1 MVSIKKLLFNNVKKL
16 IPRISATEMIALQS
30 GTTSIDRQLFEGK
43 IKKTSFNNKPQDVF
57 DKKLITELVE
67 KFPEQQIYPH
77 GNYHKLFEFLG
88 INKFF
93 SFLIPE
99 KYGGKVMYVEEMSNI
114 LTYITSAN
122 PTLGVI
128 TMVPNS
134 LGPSELLLHYG
145 TEEQKKEHLPKIIK
159 GQIRWCQGYSEPG
172 SGSDLASLATKAED
186 IGEKF
191 LVNGQKVWTSYADK
205 ADWIFA
211 LVRTGPKEPKHDGIS
226 FLLIDMETKG
236 VSTKP
241 ITLISGKSPF
251 CETFFDDVEVPKN
264 NLIGELNTGWTIA
277 KKLLQHER
285 AFISNFGLAA
295 GMGSTKDVVSIA
307 KKHLGDEN
315 GKIQNEFYRSEIS
328 SHKIKEHAFGL
339 TLKRAGDEGGKA
351 SATASMF
358 KLYGTEHNKKR
369 HELMIAA
376 SGINGVAWEGDE
388 FEDSDKNLTKA
399 WLRTKGNSL
408 EGGTSEVQLNVI
420 SKRVL
425 GLPS

>member
-1 MVSIKKLLFNNVKKL
+1 MSDLDNFRQEVKEWLEQNCPPSMKKGADPE
-16 IPRISATEMIALQS
+16 IPVDEVWGGRKAVYKNPDSKVWLERMGSKGWTMPTVPKE
-30 GTTSIDRQLFEGK
+30 
-43 IKKTSFNNKPQDVF
+43 
-57 DKKLITELVE
+57 
-67 KFPEQQIYPH
+67 
-77 GNYHKLFEFLG
+77 
-88 INKFF
+88 
-93 SFLIPE
+93 
-99 KYGGKVMYVEEMSNI
+99 YGGGGLSKEEVKVLNEEMFIIGTRS
-114 LTYITSAN
+114 
-122 PTLGVI
+122 P
-128 TMVPNS
+128 
-134 LGPSELLLHYG
+134 LLSFGIWMLAPVLLEYG
-145 TEEQKKEHLPKIIK
+145 TEAQKKEHLPKIIK
-159 GQIRWCQGYSEPG
+159 GEIRWCQGYSEPG

-186 IGEKF
+186 KGDHF

-211 LVRTGPKEPKHDGIS
+211 LVRTGPMEPKHDGIS
-226 FLLIDMETKG
+226 FLLIDMETEG

-251 CETFFDDVEVPKN
+251 CETFFDDVKASKD
-264 NLIGELNTGWTIA
+264 NLIGELNNGWTIA
-277 KKLLQHER
+277 KALLQHER
-285 AFISNFGLAA
+285 AFISNFGLASA
-295 GMGSTKDVVSIA
+295 MGSGKDLISIA
-307 KKHLGDEN
+307 KKHLGEKD
-315 GKIQNEFYRSEIS
+315 GKINNGFYRSEIA

-369 HELMIAA
+369 HELMVAAMGTDGIA
-376 SGINGVAWEGDE
+376 WDGDE
-388 FEDSDKNLTKA
+388 FDQEDKDLTRA

>member
-1 MVSIKKLLFNNVKKL
+1 MSDLDNFRQEVKEWLEQNCPPSMKKGADPE
-16 IPRISATEMIALQS
+16 IPVDEVWGGRKAVYKNPDSKVWLERMGSKGWTMPTVPKE
-30 GTTSIDRQLFEGK
+30 
-43 IKKTSFNNKPQDVF
+43 
-57 DKKLITELVE
+57 
-67 KFPEQQIYPH
+67 
-77 GNYHKLFEFLG
+77 
-88 INKFF
+88 
-93 SFLIPE
+93 
-99 KYGGKVMYVEEMSNI
+99 YGGGGLSKEEVKVLNEEMFIIGTRS
-114 LTYITSAN
+114 
-122 PTLGVI
+122 P
-128 TMVPNS
+128 
-134 LGPSELLLHYG
+134 LLSFGIWMLAPVLLEYG
-145 TEEQKKEHLPKIIK
+145 TEAQKKEHLPKIIK
-159 GQIRWCQGYSEPG
+159 GEIRWCQGYSEPG

-186 IGEKF
+186 KGDHF

-211 LVRTGPKEPKHDGIS
+211 LVRTGPMEPKHDGIS
-226 FLLIDMETKG
+226 FLLIDMETEG

-251 CETFFDDVEVPKN
+251 CETFFDDVKASKD
-264 NLIGELNTGWTIA
+264 NLIGELNNGWTIA
-277 KKLLQHER
+277 KALLQHER
-285 AFISNFGLAA
+285 AFISNFGLASA
-295 GMGSTKDVVSIA
+295 MGSGKDLVSIA
-307 KKHLGDEN
+307 KKHLGEKD
-315 GKIQNEFYRSEIS
+315 GKINNGFYRSEIA

-369 HELMIAA
+369 HELMVAAMGTDGIA
-376 SGINGVAWEGDE
+376 WDGDE
-388 FEDSDKNLTKA
+388 FDQEDKDLTRA

>member
-1 MVSIKKLLFNNVKKL
+1 MSDLDNFRQEVKEWLEQNCPPSMKKGADPE
-16 IPRISATEMIALQS
+16 IPVDEVWGGRKAVYKNPDSKVWLERMGSKGWTMPTVPKE
-30 GTTSIDRQLFEGK
+30 
-43 IKKTSFNNKPQDVF
+43 
-57 DKKLITELVE
+57 
-67 KFPEQQIYPH
+67 
-77 GNYHKLFEFLG
+77 
-88 INKFF
+88 
-93 SFLIPE
+93 
-99 KYGGKVMYVEEMSNI
+99 YGGGGLSKEEVKVLNEEMFMIGTRS
-114 LTYITSAN
+114 
-122 PTLGVI
+122 P
-128 TMVPNS
+128 
-134 LGPSELLLHYG
+134 LLSFGIWMLAPVLLEYG
-145 TEEQKKEHLPKIIK
+145 TEAQKKEHLPKIIK
-159 GQIRWCQGYSEPG
+159 GEIRWCQGYSEPG

-186 IGEKF
+186 KGDHF

-211 LVRTGPKEPKHDGIS
+211 LVRTGPMEPKHDGIS
-226 FLLIDMETKG
+226 FLLIDMETEG

-251 CETFFDDVEVPKN
+251 CETFFDDVKASKD
-264 NLIGELNTGWTIA
+264 NLIGELNNGWTIA
-277 KKLLQHER
+277 KALLQHER
-285 AFISNFGLAA
+285 AFISNFGLASA
-295 GMGSTKDVVSIA
+295 MGSGKDLISIA
-307 KKHLGDEN
+307 KKHLGEKD
-315 GKIQNEFYRSEIS
+315 GKINNGFYRSEIA

-369 HELMIAA
+369 HELMVAAMGTDGIA
-376 SGINGVAWEGDE
+376 WDGDE
-388 FEDSDKNLTKA
+388 FDQEDKDLTRA

>member
-1 MVSIKKLLFNNVKKL
+1 MEQLENFRQEVKSWL
-16 IPRISATEMIALQS
+16 DENCPASMRNGADPAIPTDEVWGGRKAQYKNPESKIWL
-30 GTTSIDRQLFEGK
+30 DRMGQKGWTMPTVAKE
-43 IKKTSFNNKPQDVF
+43 
-57 DKKLITELVE
+57 
-67 KFPEQQIYPH
+67 
-77 GNYHKLFEFLG
+77 
-88 INKFF
+88 
-93 SFLIPE
+93 
-99 KYGGKVMYVEEMSNI
+99 YGGGGLTKEEVTILNEEMWMI
-114 LTYITSAN
+114 GAK
-122 PTLGVI
+122 
-128 TMVPNS
+128 
-134 LGPSELLLHYG
+134 GPLLSFGIWMLAPVLLEYG

-159 GQIRWCQGYSEPG
+159 GEIRWCQGYSEPG

-186 IGEKF
+186 IGEHF

-226 FLLIDMETKG
+226 FLLIDMETQG

-251 CETFFDDVEVPKN
+251 CETFFDDVKVTKA
-264 NLIGELNTGWTIA
+264 NLIGELNAGWTIA
-277 KKLLQHER
+277 KALLQHER
-285 AFISNFGLAA
+285 EFISKFGLASA
-295 GMGSTKDVVSIA
+295 MGSGGKDIVSLA
-307 KKHLGDEN
+307 KKHLGEEN
-315 GKIQNEFYRSEIS
+315 GKISNGFYRSEITA
-328 SHKIKEHAFGL
+328 HKIKEHAFGL

-351 SATASMF
+351 SPTASMF

-369 HELMIAA
+369 HELMVAVT
-376 SGINGVAWEGDE
+376 GINGVAWDGDE
-388 FEDSDKNLTKA
+388 FDDDEKNLTKS

>member
-1 MVSIKKLLFNNVKKL
+1 MEQLENFRQEVKSWL
-16 IPRISATEMIALQS
+16 DENCPASMRNGADPTIPTDEVWGGRKAQYKNPESKIWL
-30 GTTSIDRQLFEGK
+30 DRMGQKGWTMPTVAKE
-43 IKKTSFNNKPQDVF
+43 
-57 DKKLITELVE
+57 
-67 KFPEQQIYPH
+67 
-77 GNYHKLFEFLG
+77 
-88 INKFF
+88 
-93 SFLIPE
+93 
-99 KYGGKVMYVEEMSNI
+99 YGGGGLSKEEVKILNEEMWMI
-114 LTYITSAN
+114 GAK
-122 PTLGVI
+122 
-128 TMVPNS
+128 
-134 LGPSELLLHYG
+134 GPLLSFGIRMLAPVLLEYG

-159 GQIRWCQGYSEPG
+159 GEIRWCQGYSEPG

-186 IGEKF
+186 IGEHF

-226 FLLIDMETKG
+226 FLLIDMETQG

-251 CETFFDDVEVPKN
+251 CETFFDDVKVTKA
-264 NLIGELNTGWTIA
+264 NLIGELNAGWTIA
-277 KKLLQHER
+277 KVLLQHER
-285 AFISNFGLAA
+285 EFISKFGLASA
-295 GMGSTKDVVSIA
+295 MGSSGKDIVSLA
-307 KKHLGDEN
+307 KEHLGEEN
-315 GKIQNEFYRSEIS
+315 GKISNGFYRSEITA
-328 SHKIKEHAFGL
+328 HKIKEHAFGL

-351 SATASMF
+351 SPTASMF

-369 HELMIAA
+369 HELMVSVA
-376 SGINGVAWEGDE
+376 GINGVAWDGDE
-388 FEDSDKNLTKA
+388 FDDNEKNLTKS

>member
-1 MVSIKKLLFNNVKKL
+1 MVMNFNIYMRILMSDLDNFRQEVKEWLDQNCPPSMKKGADPE
-16 IPRISATEMIALQS
+16 IPVDEVWGGRKAVYKNPDSKVWLERMGSKGWTMPTVPKE
-30 GTTSIDRQLFEGK
+30 
-43 IKKTSFNNKPQDVF
+43 
-57 DKKLITELVE
+57 
-67 KFPEQQIYPH
+67 
-77 GNYHKLFEFLG
+77 
-88 INKFF
+88 
-93 SFLIPE
+93 
-99 KYGGKVMYVEEMSNI
+99 YGGGGLSKEEVKVLNEEMFMIGTRS
-114 LTYITSAN
+114 
-122 PTLGVI
+122 P
-128 TMVPNS
+128 
-134 LGPSELLLHYG
+134 LLSFGIWMLAPVLLEYG
-145 TEEQKKEHLPKIIK
+145 TEAQKKEHLPKIIK
-159 GQIRWCQGYSEPG
+159 GEIRWCPGYSEPG

-186 IGEKF
+186 KGDHF

-211 LVRTGPKEPKHDGIS
+211 LVRTGPMEPKHDGIS
-226 FLLIDMETKG
+226 FLLIDMETEG

-251 CETFFDDVEVPKN
+251 CETFFDDVKASKD
-264 NLIGELNTGWTIA
+264 NLIGELNNGWTIA
-277 KKLLQHER
+277 KALLQHER
-285 AFISNFGLAA
+285 AFISNFGLASA
-295 GMGSTKDVVSIA
+295 MGSGKDLVSIA
-307 KKHLGDEN
+307 KKHVGEKD
-315 GKIQNEFYRSEIS
+315 GKINNGFYRSEIA

-369 HELMIAA
+369 HELMVEAMGTDGIA
-376 SGINGVAWEGDE
+376 WDGDE
-388 FEDSDKNLTKA
+388 FDQEDKDLTRA

>member
-1 MVSIKKLLFNNVKKL
+1 MSELDNFRQEVKDWLKENCPSSMQNGADPKTPVDEVWGGRKAVYKNPDSKIWLERMGSKGWTRPTVSK
-16 IPRISATEMIALQS
+16 E
-30 GTTSIDRQLFEGK
+30 
-43 IKKTSFNNKPQDVF
+43 
-57 DKKLITELVE
+57 
-67 KFPEQQIYPH
+67 
-77 GNYHKLFEFLG
+77 
-88 INKFF
+88 
-93 SFLIPE
+93 
-99 KYGGKVMYVEEMSNI
+99 YGGGGLSKDEVKILNEEMFMI
-114 LTYITSAN
+114 GAKA
-122 PTLGVI
+122 P
-128 TMVPNS
+128 
-134 LGPSELLLHYG
+134 LLSFGIWMLAPVLLEYG

-159 GQIRWCQGYSEPG
+159 GEIRWCQGYSEPG

-186 IGEKF
+186 MGDHF

-211 LVRTGPKEPKHDGIS
+211 LVRTGPKEPNHDGIS
-226 FLLIDMETKG
+226 FLLIDMETPG

-251 CETFFDDVEVPKN
+251 CETFFDNVKASKD
-264 NLIGELNTGWTIA
+264 NLIGELNAGWAIA
-277 KKLLQHER
+277 KALLQHER

-295 GMGSTKDVVSIA
+295 AMGSGKDLVSIA
-307 KKHLGDEN
+307 KKHLGEEN
-315 GKIQNEFYRSEIS
+315 GKISNSFYRSEIAT
-328 SHKIKEHAFGL
+328 HKIKEHAFGL

-369 HELMIAA
+369 HELMVSAM
-376 SGINGVAWEGDE
+376 GVDGVAWDGDE
-388 FEDSDKNLTKA
+388 FDKEDKDLTRA

>member
-1 MVSIKKLLFNNVKKL
+1 MNELDNFRQEVKDWLKENCPSSMQNGADPKTPVDEVWGGRKAVYKNPDSKIWLERMGSKGWTMPTVSK
-16 IPRISATEMIALQS
+16 E
-30 GTTSIDRQLFEGK
+30 
-43 IKKTSFNNKPQDVF
+43 
-57 DKKLITELVE
+57 
-67 KFPEQQIYPH
+67 
-77 GNYHKLFEFLG
+77 
-88 INKFF
+88 
-93 SFLIPE
+93 
-99 KYGGKVMYVEEMSNI
+99 YGGGGLSKDEVKILNEEMFMI
-114 LTYITSAN
+114 GAKA
-122 PTLGVI
+122 P
-128 TMVPNS
+128 
-134 LGPSELLLHYG
+134 LLSFGIWMLAPVLLEYG

-159 GQIRWCQGYSEPG
+159 GEIRWCQGYSEPG

-186 IGEKF
+186 MGDHF

-226 FLLIDMETKG
+226 FLLIDMETSG

-251 CETFFDDVEVPKN
+251 CETFFDNVKASKD
-264 NLIGELNTGWTIA
+264 NLIGELNAGWAIA
-277 KKLLQHER
+277 KALLQHER

-295 GMGSTKDVVSIA
+295 AMGSGKDLVSIA
-307 KKHLGDEN
+307 KKHVGEEN
-315 GKIQNEFYRSEIS
+315 GKISNSFYRSEIAA
-328 SHKIKEHAFGL
+328 HKIKEHAFGL

-369 HELMIAA
+369 HELMVSAM
-376 SGINGVAWEGDE
+376 GVDGVAWDGDE
-388 FEDSDKNLTKA
+388 FDKEDKDLTRA

>member
-1 MVSIKKLLFNNVKKL
+1 MRILMSDLDNFRQEVKEWLEQNCPPSMKKGADPE
-16 IPRISATEMIALQS
+16 IPVDEVWGGRKAVYKNPDSKVWLERMGSKGWTMPTVPKE
-30 GTTSIDRQLFEGK
+30 
-43 IKKTSFNNKPQDVF
+43 
-57 DKKLITELVE
+57 
-67 KFPEQQIYPH
+67 
-77 GNYHKLFEFLG
+77 
-88 INKFF
+88 
-93 SFLIPE
+93 
-99 KYGGKVMYVEEMSNI
+99 YGGGGLSKEEVKVLNEEMFMIGTRS
-114 LTYITSAN
+114 
-122 PTLGVI
+122 P
-128 TMVPNS
+128 
-134 LGPSELLLHYG
+134 LLSFGIWMLAPVLLEYG
-145 TEEQKKEHLPKIIK
+145 TEAQKKEHLPKIIK
-159 GQIRWCQGYSEPG
+159 GEIRWCQGYSEPG

-186 IGEKF
+186 KGDHF

-211 LVRTGPKEPKHDGIS
+211 LVRTGPMEPKHDGIS
-226 FLLIDMETKG
+226 FLLIDMETEG

-251 CETFFDDVEVPKN
+251 CETFFDDVKASKD
-264 NLIGELNTGWTIA
+264 NLIGELNNGWTIA
-277 KKLLQHER
+277 KALLQHER
-285 AFISNFGLAA
+285 AFISNFGLASA
-295 GMGSTKDVVSIA
+295 MGSGKDLVSIA
-307 KKHLGDEN
+307 KKHVGEKD
-315 GKIQNEFYRSEIS
+315 GKINNGFYRSEIA

-369 HELMIAA
+369 HELMVAAMGTDGIA
-376 SGINGVAWEGDE
+376 WDGDE
-388 FEDSDKNLTKA
+388 FDQEDKDLTRA

>member
-1 MVSIKKLLFNNVKKL
+1 MNKLDNFRQEVKDWLKENCPSSMQNGADPKTPVDEVWGGRKAVYKNPDSKIWLERMGSKGWTMPTVSK
-16 IPRISATEMIALQS
+16 E
-30 GTTSIDRQLFEGK
+30 
-43 IKKTSFNNKPQDVF
+43 
-57 DKKLITELVE
+57 
-67 KFPEQQIYPH
+67 
-77 GNYHKLFEFLG
+77 
-88 INKFF
+88 
-93 SFLIPE
+93 
-99 KYGGKVMYVEEMSNI
+99 YGGGGLSKDEVKILNEEMFMI
-114 LTYITSAN
+114 GAKA
-122 PTLGVI
+122 P
-128 TMVPNS
+128 
-134 LGPSELLLHYG
+134 LLSFGIWMLAPVLLEYG

-159 GQIRWCQGYSEPG
+159 GEIRWCQGYSEPG

-186 IGEKF
+186 MGDHF

-211 LVRTGPKEPKHDGIS
+211 LVRTGPKEPNHDGIS
-226 FLLIDMETKG
+226 FLLIDMETPG

-251 CETFFDDVEVPKN
+251 CETFFDNVKASKD
-264 NLIGELNTGWTIA
+264 NLIGELNAGWAIA
-277 KKLLQHER
+277 KALLQHER

-295 GMGSTKDVVSIA
+295 AMGSGKDLVSIA
-307 KKHLGDEN
+307 KKHVGEEN
-315 GKIQNEFYRSEIS
+315 GKISNSFYRSEIAT
-328 SHKIKEHAFGL
+328 HKIKEHAFGL

-369 HELMIAA
+369 HELMVSAM
-376 SGINGVAWEGDE
+376 GIDGVAWDGDE
-388 FEDSDKNLTKA
+388 FDKEDKDLTRA

>member
-1 MVSIKKLLFNNVKKL
+1 MNDLDKFREDTKNWLDKNCPPSMRSGADPA
-16 IPRISATEMIALQS
+16 IPVDEVWGGRNAKYKNPESKIWL
-30 GTTSIDRQLFEGK
+30 DRMGAKGWTMPTVPKE
-43 IKKTSFNNKPQDVF
+43 
-57 DKKLITELVE
+57 
-67 KFPEQQIYPH
+67 
-77 GNYHKLFEFLG
+77 
-88 INKFF
+88 
-93 SFLIPE
+93 
-99 KYGGKVMYVEEMSNI
+99 YGGGGLNKEEVKVLNEEMF
-114 LTYITSAN
+114 
-122 PTLGVI
+122 VI
-128 TMVPNS
+128 GAKSP
-134 LGPSELLLHYG
+134 LLSFGIWMLAPVLLEYG

-159 GQIRWCQGYSEPG
+159 GEIRWCQGYSEPG

-186 IGEKF
+186 TGDTF

-211 LVRTGPKEPKHDGIS
+211 LVRTGSKEPKHDGIS

-236 VSTKP
+236 VTTKP

-251 CETFFDDVEVPKN
+251 CETFFDDVEVPKG
-264 NLIGELNTGWTIA
+264 NLIGELNAGWTIA

-285 AFISNFGLAA
+285 AFISNFGLAGAVA
-295 GMGSTKDVVSIA
+295 GAGSGRDVVSIA
-307 KKHLGDEN
+307 KKRLGEEN
-315 GKIQNEFYRSEIS
+315 GKIKNSFYRSEIA

-369 HELMIAA
+369 HELMVAA
-376 SGINGVAWEGDE
+376 SGVDGLAWDGDE
-388 FEDSDKNLTKA
+388 FDENDKNLTRA
-399 WLRTKGNSL
+399 WLRTKGNSI

-425 GLPS
+425 GLPTQ

>member
-1 MVSIKKLLFNNVKKL
+1 MNELDNFRQEVKDWLKENCPSSMQNGADPKTPVDEVWGGRKAVYKNPDSKIWLERMGSKGWTMPTVSK
-16 IPRISATEMIALQS
+16 E
-30 GTTSIDRQLFEGK
+30 
-43 IKKTSFNNKPQDVF
+43 
-57 DKKLITELVE
+57 
-67 KFPEQQIYPH
+67 
-77 GNYHKLFEFLG
+77 
-88 INKFF
+88 
-93 SFLIPE
+93 
-99 KYGGKVMYVEEMSNI
+99 YGGGGLSKDEVKILNEEMFMI
-114 LTYITSAN
+114 GAKA
-122 PTLGVI
+122 P
-128 TMVPNS
+128 
-134 LGPSELLLHYG
+134 LLSFGIWMLAPVLLEYG

-159 GQIRWCQGYSEPG
+159 GEIRWCQGYSEPG

-186 IGEKF
+186 IGDHF

-226 FLLIDMETKG
+226 FLLIDMETPG

-251 CETFFDDVEVPKN
+251 CETFFDNVKASKD
-264 NLIGELNTGWTIA
+264 NLIGELNAGWAIA
-277 KKLLQHER
+277 KALLQHER

-295 GMGSTKDVVSIA
+295 AMGSGKDLVSIA
-307 KKHLGDEN
+307 KKHIGEEN
-315 GKIQNEFYRSEIS
+315 GKISNSFYRSEIAT
-328 SHKIKEHAFGL
+328 HKIKEHAFGL

-369 HELMIAA
+369 HELMVSAM
-376 SGINGVAWEGDE
+376 GVDGVAWDGDE
-388 FEDSDKNLTKA
+388 FNKEDKDLTRA

>member
-1 MVSIKKLLFNNVKKL
+1 MEQLENFRQEVKSWL
-16 IPRISATEMIALQS
+16 DENCPASMRNGADPAIPTDEVWGGRKAQYKNPESKIWL
-30 GTTSIDRQLFEGK
+30 DRMGQKGWTMPTVAKE
-43 IKKTSFNNKPQDVF
+43 
-57 DKKLITELVE
+57 
-67 KFPEQQIYPH
+67 
-77 GNYHKLFEFLG
+77 
-88 INKFF
+88 
-93 SFLIPE
+93 
-99 KYGGKVMYVEEMSNI
+99 YGGGGLSKEEVKILNEEMWMI
-114 LTYITSAN
+114 GAK
-122 PTLGVI
+122 
-128 TMVPNS
+128 
-134 LGPSELLLHYG
+134 GPLLSFGIWMLAPVLLEYG

-159 GQIRWCQGYSEPG
+159 GEIRWCQGYSEPG

-186 IGEKF
+186 IGEHF

-226 FLLIDMETKG
+226 FLLIDMETQG

-251 CETFFDDVEVPKN
+251 CETFFDDVKVTKA
-264 NLIGELNTGWTIA
+264 NLIGELNAGWTIA
-277 KKLLQHER
+277 KALLQHER
-285 AFISNFGLAA
+285 EFISKFGLASA
-295 GMGSTKDVVSIA
+295 MGSGGKDIVSLA
-307 KKHLGDEN
+307 KKHLGEEN
-315 GKIQNEFYRSEIS
+315 GKISNGFYRSEITA
-328 SHKIKEHAFGL
+328 HKIKEHAFGL

-351 SATASMF
+351 SPTASMF

-369 HELMIAA
+369 HELMV
-376 SGINGVAWEGDE
+376 SVMGINGVAWDGDE
-388 FEDSDKNLTKA
+388 FDDDEKNLTKS

>member
-1 MVSIKKLLFNNVKKL
+1 MSELDNFRQEVKDWLKENCPSSMQNGADPKTPVDEVWGGRKAVYKNPDSKIWLERMGSKGWTMPTVSK
-16 IPRISATEMIALQS
+16 E
-30 GTTSIDRQLFEGK
+30 
-43 IKKTSFNNKPQDVF
+43 
-57 DKKLITELVE
+57 
-67 KFPEQQIYPH
+67 
-77 GNYHKLFEFLG
+77 
-88 INKFF
+88 
-93 SFLIPE
+93 
-99 KYGGKVMYVEEMSNI
+99 YGGGGLSKDEVKILNEEMFMI
-114 LTYITSAN
+114 GAKA
-122 PTLGVI
+122 P
-128 TMVPNS
+128 
-134 LGPSELLLHYG
+134 LLSFGIWMLAPVLLEYG

-159 GQIRWCQGYSEPG
+159 GEIRWCQGYSEPG

-186 IGEKF
+186 MGDHF

-226 FLLIDMETKG
+226 FLLIDMETPG

-251 CETFFDDVEVPKN
+251 CETFFDNVKASKD
-264 NLIGELNTGWTIA
+264 NLIGELNAGWAIA
-277 KKLLQHER
+277 KALLQHER

-295 GMGSTKDVVSIA
+295 AMGSGKDLVSIA
-307 KKHLGDEN
+307 KKHVGEEN
-315 GKIQNEFYRSEIS
+315 GKISNSFYRSEIAT
-328 SHKIKEHAFGL
+328 HKIKEHAFGL

-369 HELMIAA
+369 HELMVSAM
-376 SGINGVAWEGDE
+376 GVDGVAWDGDE
-388 FEDSDKNLTKA
+388 FDQNDKNLTRA
-399 WLRTKGNSL
+399 WLRTKGNSI

>member
-1 MVSIKKLLFNNVKKL
+1 MKKIITNNNMSDLKKFREDTKKWLDENCPPSMRSGADSSIPVDEVWGGRNAKYKNPESKIWLDKMGEKGWTMPTVSKEYGGGGLNKDEVKIL
-16 IPRISATEMIALQS
+16 NEEM
-30 GTTSIDRQLFEGK
+30 
-43 IKKTSFNNKPQDVF
+43 
-57 DKKLITELVE
+57 
-67 KFPEQQIYPH
+67 
-77 GNYHKLFEFLG
+77 
-88 INKFF
+88 
-93 SFLIPE
+93 FLIGAKAP
-99 KYGGKVMYVEEMSNI
+99 
-114 LTYITSAN
+114 
-122 PTLGVI
+122 
-128 TMVPNS
+128 
-134 LGPSELLLHYG
+134 LLSFGIWMLAPVLLEYG
-145 TEEQKKEHLPKIIK
+145 TEQQKKEHLPKIIK

-264 NLIGELNTGWTIA
+264 NLIGELNAGWTIA

-376 SGINGVAWEGDE
+376 SGINGVAWDGDE
-388 FEDSDKNLTKA
+388 FDDSDKNLTRA

-425 GLPS
+425 GLPSQ